1 MSNHQRGDEIM
12 RSQLLNL
19 ALVLVMFFVMGCKP
33 EAVEEEPT
41 KAEETAVE
49 ETAENETGEAAETEE
64 VPEEHDMVVSLEDIE
79 KAAEAYT
86 FLHDEELSIEE
97 KRARFDK
104 FLEENNWAVDA
115 YADLMY
121 DISQHSTARAA
132 YLEKIAR

>member
-1 MSNHQRGDEIM
+1 M
-12 RSQLLNL
+12 RSQMLNL

-33 EAVEEEPT
+33 KAVDEEPT

-49 ETAENETGEAAETEE
+49 ETAENETEETAEVEEAEE

-79 KAAEAYT
+79 RAAEAYA
-86 FLHDEELSIEE
+86 FLHDEELTIEQ
-97 KRARFDK
+97 KRAKFDK

-121 DISQHSTARAA
+121 DISQHATARAA
-132 YLEKIAR
+132 YLEKIAD